1 MKYSRE
7 IKVGVLAILCIVILY
22 FGLNFLKGINIF
34 SSTDVYVSQYENV
47 NGLTAQAPVYIKG
60 HQVGL
65 VESIQYDFTK
75 TPAFTVTVSIDN
87 SIQLPIGTEMA
98 LRADG
103 LLGGMAIELILPTGV
118 VSSYYHK
125 GDTLTPVVIPGL
137 FENLE
142 NGVLAKLDSVLT
154 ETTILVAAINSEL
167 TEGSIHKSLQ
177 NVEAISGDLVVS
189 GNDLRNLTH
198 NQLPLIVKKVDSTIS
213 SIQNVASDVENVDIA
228 SVMGVVDSLNNVISD
243 VNHAINSQDGTLG
256 LLLNDKAL
264 YDNLNTALKD
274 LDGVVLNVDS
284 VVSSI
289 KARPFIQKKLRK

>member
-1 MKYSRE
+1 MLKYSQ
-7 IKVGVLAILCIVILY
+7 
-22 FGLNFLKGINIF
+22 F
-34 SSTDVYVSQYENV
+34 
-47 NGLTAQAPVYIKG
+47 
-60 HQVGL
+60 H
-65 VESIQYDFTK
+65 
-75 TPAFTVTVSIDN
+75 
-87 SIQLPIGTEMA
+87 
-98 LRADG
+98 
-103 LLGGMAIELILPTGV
+103 
-118 VSSYYHK
+118 H
-125 GDTLTPVVIPGL
+125 
-137 FENLE
+137 
-142 NGVLAKLDSVLT
+142 
-154 ETTILVAAINSEL
+154 
-167 TEGSIHKSLQ
+167 HKSLQ

-243 VNHAINSQDGTLG
+243 VNQAINSQDGTLG

>member
-75 TPAFTVTVSIDN
+75 TPAFTVAVSIDN

-142 NGVLAKLDSVLT
+142 NGVLAKLDSVLA

-243 VNHAINSQDGTLG
+243 VNQAINSQDGTLG